1 MRFFDE
7 LVVIRDRAYAKVT
20 ASASTAD
27 MSTTR
32 TPAASMV
39 LSIFGRVPQG
49 SQKVVRL
56 PESGKSSGRE

>member
-7 LVVIRDRAYAKVT
+7 LVVIRDRAYAEVK
-20 ASASTAD
+20 ASASTAG
-27 MSTTR
+27 MSTTP

-39 LSIFGRVPQG
+39 LSILGRVPQG